1 MTLYT
6 TITKPLL
13 SIGSDKYL
21 HFVVCQLMAF
31 ALTLL
36 LGTPLLALA
45 ITMFV
50 AVVIKEVIID
60 YLLRMTLCDWQ
71 DIVADL
77 VGTAVGIV
85 MATM

>member
-6 TITKPLL
+6 TLTKPLL
-13 SIGSDKYL
+13 SLGSDKYL

-31 ALTLL
+31 SLTLL
-36 LGTPLLALA
+36 LSSPLLAFA
-45 ITMFV
+45 ITMFI

-71 DIVADL
+71 DCIADL
-77 VGTAVGIV
+77 VGTAVGIA
-85 MATM
+85 MASM

>member
-6 TITKPLL
+6 TITQPLL
-13 SIGSDKYL
+13 SLGSDKYL

-31 ALTLL
+31 VLTLL
-36 LGTPLLALA
+36 LPSPLLALA

-77 VGTAVGIV
+77 IGTAVGIA
-85 MATM
+85 MASM

>member
-1 MTLYT
+1 MSLYT
-6 TITKPLL
+6 TLTKPLL
-13 SIGSDKYL
+13 SLGSDKYL

-36 LGTPLLALA
+36 LSSPLLAFA

-71 DIVADL
+71 DCIADL
-77 VGTAVGIV
+77 VGTAAGIA
-85 MATM
+85 MASM

>member
-71 DIVADL
+71 DVLADL
-77 VGTAVGIV
+77 IGTAVGIA
-85 MATM
+85 MASM

>member
-50 AVVIKEVIID
+50 AVIIKEVIID